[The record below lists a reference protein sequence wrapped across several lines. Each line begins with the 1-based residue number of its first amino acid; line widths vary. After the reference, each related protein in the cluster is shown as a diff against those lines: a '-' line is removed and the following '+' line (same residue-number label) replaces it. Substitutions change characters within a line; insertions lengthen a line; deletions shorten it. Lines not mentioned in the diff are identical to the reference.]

1 MMAKQM
7 DIIKNIARRNV
18 KTLIDVKGFDETRE
32 YIFKLQRCSKKDV
45 GTDWLMAEWM
55 EYYLLEEEMLAVLK

>member
-1 MMAKQM
+1 MAKQM

-32 YIFKLQRCSKKDV
+32 YIFKLQRLHKK
-45 GTDWLMAEWM
+45 
-55 EYYLLEEEMLAVLK
+55 K